1 MCDNDIIAII
11 PPMAEVS
18 KIQVK
23 PDELLVVKF
32 DTNKYDI
39 WDCREIFQQI
49 TAELPTGAHAIAIPI
64 GIELERTTIE
74 DMIKQLEEC
83 RKDYPVKLC

>member
-1 MCDNDIIAII
+1 MCDNDVMAII

-39 WDCREIFQQI
+39 LDCRDIFQQI
-49 TAELPTGAHAIAIPI
+49 SAELPIGAHAIAIPI

-74 DMIKQLEEC
+74 EMIKRLEEC
-83 RKDYPVKLC
+83 KDGILC

>member
-39 WDCREIFQQI
+39 LDCRDIFQQI
-49 TAELPTGAHAIAIPI
+49 SAELPIGAHAIAIPI

-74 DMIKQLEEC
+74 EMIKRLEEC
-83 RKDYPVKLC
+83 KDGILH

>member
-1 MCDNDIIAII
+1 MCDNGV
-11 PPMAEVS
+11 MATIQPVAHLE
-18 KIQVK
+18 KIQVQ
-23 PDELLVVKF
+23 PDELVVVKF

-39 WDCREIFQQI
+39 LDCQEIFQQI

-74 DMIKQLEEC
+74 EMIQRLEEC
-83 RKDYPVKLC
+83 RDGILH

>member
-1 MCDNDIIAII
+1 MCDNDVMAII

-39 WDCREIFQQI
+39 LDCRDIFQQI
-49 TAELPTGAHAIAIPI
+49 TAELPTGAHAIAIPT

-74 DMIKQLEEC
+74 EMIKRLEEC
-83 RKDYPVKLC
+83 KDGILH

>member
-1 MCDNDIIAII
+1 MCDNNIIATI
-11 PPMAEVS
+11 PPIAELS
-18 KIQVK
+18 KIQVQ

-49 TAELPTGAHAIAIPI
+49 TAELPIGAHAIAIPI

-74 DMIKQLEEC
+74 EMIKRLEEC
-83 RKDYPVKLC
+83 KDGILH

>member
-1 MCDNDIIAII
+1 MCDNDVMAII
-11 PPMAEVS
+11 PPVAEVS

-39 WDCREIFQQI
+39 LDCRDIFQQI

-74 DMIKQLEEC
+74 EMIKRLEEC
-83 RKDYPVKLC
+83 KDGILH